1 MVVGRIFYIEGDL
14 LLYVPEEKDWV
25 AVVKDAPFGTEDALF
40 SGNRGRAELIVPNGT
55 WIRIGNSTQIQFLS
69 LDTDLAEMDVAS
81 GVARFY
87 NKGSNTV
94 IKVNSPF
101 GYVLAYPDT
110 VFDYYVGDNSIEVV
124 AVRGKVSF
132 VHSAT
137 EAKYDVV
144 AGSPSI
150 LADQQQVSPGEGT
163 VDPGWE
169 QWNMVRENFW
179 AAKAKVR
186 GRSAQYLPPSL
197 SNESYALDENG
208 RWEKVYYDGAERWF

>member
-1 MVVGRIFYIEGDL
+1 
-14 LLYVPEEKDWV
+14 
-25 AVVKDAPFGTEDALF
+25 
-40 SGNRGRAELIVPNGT
+40 
-55 WIRIGNSTQIQFLS
+55 
-69 LDTDLAEMDVAS
+69 MDVAS